1 MIMSKEV
8 NTHKRIF
15 RQVLKHAI
23 NFCDFEYLLT
33 SGVDKKYLYYSLY
46 DASKDLVLTTSM
58 FLDTTRAD
66 INQETHNIFEIAKQ
80 ELENMNDLQLL
91 ELTTKL
97 SNEIKRRN
105 GNGSKHNNN

>member
-1 MIMSKEV
+1 MSKEV
-8 NTHKRIF
+8 NTHKSIF

-23 NFCDFEYLLT
+23 IYCDFEYLLT

-46 DASKDLVLTTSM
+46 DASKDLVLTASM

-97 SNEIKRRN
+97 SNEIKRRKR
-105 GNGSKHNNN
+105 NGSKHINN